1 MLLASGAGWEC
12 VKGDRVFLPPAG
24 SGNSRH
30 FFFQISNPDLVVDND
45 GIALCPGIR
54 VPRKWLK
61 KKKELRVLIV
71 GASGFLGSQLALGL
85 AAHNHRNLRFV
96 VTGLDL
102 VRSERTLLL
111 ENKGI
116 EVIIGSATYPK
127 LAMAVT
133 KSKKPNIV
141 VDFTQQEHSWNLE
154 DNERTIKS
162 LIDAAC
168 SIPSTQGFFFASPN
182 RFYIPSSR
190 SGEKLVESLAPEL
203 PFPIVEWRFSTV
215 YGRYGRPD
223 FPYYKF
229 VDQIVH
235 GALVPLWKQ
244 RKGRQNYIYINDAVT
259 VMINSILSTHS
270 IGKVNLFDIGTPWR
284 PIPFRRVIQVIA
296 RLTNKEAKVEEAM
309 NFNPPPWE
317 VPYEPPTK
325 LLLLKSYTPFETGM
339 SSFIEWFQQNKMVVG
354 VKDVV

>member
-1 MLLASGAGWEC
+1 MW
-12 VKGDRVFLPPAG
+12 KM
-24 SGNSRH
+24 
-30 FFFQISNPDLVVDND
+30 
-45 GIALCPGIR
+45 
-54 VPRKWLK
+54 LK

-102 VRSERTLLL
+102 VRSKRTLLL

-116 EVIIGSATYPK
+116 EVIIGSATDPK
-127 LAMAVT
+127 LAMSVMR
-133 KSKKPNIV
+133 SKKPNIV
-141 VDFTQQEHSWNLE
+141 VDFTQREHSWSLE

-168 SIPSTQGFFFASPN
+168 SVPSTQGFFFASPN

-223 FPYYKF
+223 FPYYTF

-235 GALVPLWKQ
+235 GALVPLS
-244 RKGRQNYIYINDAVT
+244 RGRQNYIYIDDAVT
-259 VMINSILSTHS
+259 LMINSILSTHS
-270 IGKVNLFDIGTPWR
+270 IGMVNLFDIGTPWR
-284 PIPFRRVIQVIA
+284 PISFRRVIKAIA
-296 RLTNKEAKVEEAM
+296 RLTNKEANVEEVA
-309 NFNPPPWE
+309 NFNRPPWE

-325 LLLLKSYTPFETGM
+325 LLLLESYTPFETGM
-339 SSFIEWFQQNKMVVG
+339 SSFIEWFQKNEG
-354 VKDVV
+354 